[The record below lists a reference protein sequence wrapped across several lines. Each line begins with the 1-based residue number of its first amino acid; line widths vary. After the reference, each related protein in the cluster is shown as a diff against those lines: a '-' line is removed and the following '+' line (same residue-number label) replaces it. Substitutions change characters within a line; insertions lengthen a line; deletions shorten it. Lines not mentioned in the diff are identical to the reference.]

1 LKLTN
6 EKQASESKIVD
17 LKMDIVKM
25 ESDKTVNDNVQ
36 EELKK
41 KLKSEKVVGTH
52 KNNELQT
59 CIDKLQAIVDGSKY
73 IAIEVEDK
81 INAATQDREDTI
93 AQLKTVQHK
102 LDIKID
108 QATKHDEECYE
119 AGVRLKSVNAKVVA
133 LNKRLD
139 VLVREAGQRET
150 LMRGLRLD
158 KIDMLKKSNQLHREN
173 ETKRSSQMMELK
185 KEIASKDEQ
194 ISQYRRHKLNL
205 EAILVKRVSNDELE
219 QHEQLVNQVDGM
231 IIFDSR
237 VNRLSSH
244 EESEMPFSHRK
255 FKTEEIGCDQLSL
268 IRRTNENLN
277 MNITMANVIHNPIST
292 NQNSLQHS
300 SMLIGNSL
308 KLNRVIDRTDEN
320 VVDI

>member
-1 LKLTN
+1 
-6 EKQASESKIVD
+6 
-17 LKMDIVKM
+17 M
-25 ESDKTVNDNVQ
+25 
-36 EELKK
+36 
-41 KLKSEKVVGTH
+41 
-52 KNNELQT
+52 LQ
-59 CIDKLQAIVDGSKY
+59 V
-73 IAIEVEDK
+73 
-81 INAATQDREDTI
+81 
-93 AQLKTVQHK
+93 
-102 LDIKID
+102 
-108 QATKHDEECYE
+108 
-119 AGVRLKSVNAKVVA
+119 GVRLKSVNAEVVT
-133 LNKRLD
+133 LNKRLN
-139 VLVREAGQRET
+139 VLVKEAEQREK

-158 KIDMLKKSNQLHREN
+158 KTDMLKKSNQLHREN
-173 ETKRSSQMMELK
+173 ETKRSRQMMELK